1 MITKPSQRPVK
12 KEMPLPMTVESPRL
26 CYNQQQQRHLSLMTS
41 AAGQIFA
48 GASGA
53 TEKENRKNKMK
64 QNRKINKRTFQVC
77 LKYLYSHEGTKHYP
91 SQIPIYKMRDFDSR
105 LCCCGRK
112 VSNHEL
118 GRRKGRENN
127 DESDDPREDELCT
140 LTLSSFPPTSS
151 I

>member
-53 TEKENRKNKMK
+53 TNKGKQKEQNETK
-64 QNRKINKRTFQVC
+64 QKDK
-77 LKYLYSHEGTKHYP
+77 
-91 SQIPIYKMRDFDSR
+91 
-105 LCCCGRK
+105 
-112 VSNHEL
+112 
-118 GRRKGRENN
+118 
-127 DESDDPREDELCT
+127 
-140 LTLSSFPPTSS
+140 
-151 I
+151 